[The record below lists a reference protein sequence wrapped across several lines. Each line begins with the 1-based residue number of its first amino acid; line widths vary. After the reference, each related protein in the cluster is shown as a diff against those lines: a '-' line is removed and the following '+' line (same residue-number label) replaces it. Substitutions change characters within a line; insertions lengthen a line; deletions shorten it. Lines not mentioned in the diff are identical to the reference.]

1 MKGELEA
8 LGEEYDN
15 IEPISKIQTQIL
27 NLTKGK
33 VNIFDNDGNFRS
45 TYDILK
51 DISDVYNDLSDP
63 TKADLTEI
71 LFGKMRGNQ
80 GIALIQA
87 FQSGQ
92 IQKAYETALNSAGSA
107 QKEFDSWSKSIE
119 AHIETFKASFESLSK
134 SLIKDNFLIGLVDSG
149 TKLIDILDKIINDFG
164 TIPTLIAGTAL
175 FAGLKNVG
183 VFSSDIRNGF
193 IQYGQTLKSLK
204 LFTGDLNT
212 QTELLALTVQNLTP
226 RQQALALAT
235 NGVNQAQIAEV
246 LSLNQVEKSQAQQ
259 ILLDTAIIQK
269 KKELTMATAQEAIMA
284 QGLNKATALSIMQS
298 AGIIAGDDA
307 EVISKKQV
315 SVATLEAKLAQEG
328 LSATQIK
335 AITTQLGLGA
345 STVTLSNYF
354 KGLAAS
360 ALTAAKA
367 VTTFLLTN
375 PIG

>member
-1 MKGELEA
+1 MGSALKVISMRIRGMKGELEA

-15 IEPISKIQTQIL
+15 IESISKIQTQIL

-51 DISDVYNDLSDP
+51 DISEIYNDLSDP
-63 TKADLTEI
+63 DRANLTEI
-71 LFGKMRGNQ
+71 LFGKLRGNQ

-164 TIPTLIAGTAL
+164 TIPTLIGGTAL

-183 VFSSDIRNGF
+183 E
-193 IQYGQTLKSLK
+193 L
-204 LFTGDLNT
+204 LNT
-212 QTELLALTVQNLTP
+212 PVY
-226 RQQALALAT
+226 
-235 NGVNQAQIAEV
+235 AQP
-246 LSLNQVEKSQAQQ
+246 
-259 ILLDTAIIQK
+259 
-269 KKELTMATAQEAIMA
+269 
-284 QGLNKATALSIMQS
+284 
-298 AGIIAGDDA
+298 
-307 EVISKKQV
+307 
-315 SVATLEAKLAQEG
+315 
-328 LSATQIK
+328 
-335 AITTQLGLGA
+335 QLICA
-345 STVTLSNYF
+345 
-354 KGLAAS
+354 
-360 ALTAAKA
+360 
-367 VTTFLLTN
+367 
-375 PIG
+375 

>member
-1 MKGELEA
+1 MNRLSNTWTDTIE
-8 LGEEYDN
+8 N
-15 IEPISKIQTQIL
+15 I
-27 NLTKGK
+27 
-33 VNIFDNDGNFRS
+33 
-45 TYDILK
+45 
-51 DISDVYNDLSDP
+51 
-63 TKADLTEI
+63 A
-71 LFGKMRGNQ
+71 
-80 GIALIQA
+80 
-87 FQSGQ
+87 
-92 IQKAYETALNSAGSA
+92 NS
-107 QKEFDSWSKSIE
+107 
-119 AHIETFKASFESLSK
+119 ESLTN
-134 SLIKDNFLIGLVDSG
+134 IVNGLNGILTSINNI
-149 TKLIDILDKIINDFG
+149 TKTLGGDGSIL
-164 TIPTLIAGTAL
+164 AGTAL

-226 RQQALALAT
+226 RQQALALVT

-335 AITTQLGLGA
+335 AITTQLG
-345 STVTLSNYF
+345 
-354 KGLAAS
+354 
-360 ALTAAKA
+360 
-367 VTTFLLTN
+367 
-375 PIG
+375 